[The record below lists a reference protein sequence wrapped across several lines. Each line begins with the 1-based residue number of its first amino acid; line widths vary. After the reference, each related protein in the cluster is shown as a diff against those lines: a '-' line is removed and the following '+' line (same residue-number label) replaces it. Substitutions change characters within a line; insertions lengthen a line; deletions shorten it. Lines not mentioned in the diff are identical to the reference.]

1 MPNSYKEDLKLML
14 GKLTN
19 MIGSNDS
26 TNESILSNIYNDFDS
41 LNPVDQFV
49 VREYV
54 SDCINEIVEA
64 KKINTDSDTKAVEAT
79 TTILSANC
87 RIVPGTDGK
96 FYVYDED
103 KIVGSYDNEADARSF
118 VNAQQKNTLVSA
130 DEEFMDENVTETV
143 EEEPTLPDEL
153 TEEDAP
159 VDEEVVE
166 EDEETPEMDELR
178 QILEDAD
185 NILSIIDSNIKMTT
199 DLDTVA
205 KMIVQEDAI
214 TTKKENLEE
223 SDPADPKIKDMIN
236 QFRDFLD
243 QVELESID
251 LINKNAPGADIESE
265 DVAEEEDKKI
275 EDIEDK
281 IEEEMEKEED
291 EDEVNEEE
299 KTSIKEDTSFEDET
313 KAITD
318 EKELLSKDIEEDIEE
333 DVEVE
338 TLEKDPSIDA
348 PDAEDINEV
357 LGDFE
362 DEEFEFIDEDEEVL
376 DETTESPVETIEEI
390 DNLIDKLMDLI
401 TDEVENEEVA
411 EEAEEIKK
419 EIQENLD
426 KVEASVEELP
436 VEDEEFE
443 DIVFDEEEAPVED
456 IEELPVEEELEEE
469 LEDEELED
477 EEEKAVE
484 EAKILN
490 EISEEDLHKVDF
502 PGGTGAD
509 EGAIYAGK
517 VKKVDYVKKLESDIE
532 KYKKKILKGKLTENL
547 GSKELNELKEKYDTK
562 LIDDL
567 DHADKMKMNKLID
580 SFADWAS
587 NLDISDFKKT
597 K

>member
-26 TNESILSNIYNDFDS
+26 TNESILSSIYNDFDS

-54 SDCINEIVEA
+54 SDCINEILEA

-130 DEEFMDENVTETV
+130 DEEVMDENVTETV

-153 TEEDAP
+153 TEEDTP

-166 EDEETPEMDELR
+166 EDEEAPEMDELR

-223 SDPADPKIKDMIN
+223 ADPSDPKIKDMIN

-265 DVAEEEDKKI
+265 DVAEEENEKI

-281 IEEEMEKEED
+281 IEEEMKKEE
-291 EDEVNEEE
+291 ETEVNEEE
-299 KTSIKEDTSFEDET
+299 KTSIKEDTSFEDEA

-333 DVEVE
+333 DIEVE
-338 TLEKDPSIDA
+338 TLEKEPSIDA

-362 DEEFEFIDEDEEVL
+362 EEEFEFIDEDEEVL

-390 DNLIDKLMDLI
+390 DSLIDKLMDLI
-401 TDEVENEEVA
+401 TDEEVT
-411 EEAEEIKK
+411 EEAEEIKE

-469 LEDEELED
+469 LTEEEELED

-509 EGAIYAGK
+509 DGAIYAGK
-517 VKKVDYVKKLESDIE
+517 VKKNKNDKKEE
-532 KYKKKILKGKLTENL
+532 KKEQPKK
-547 GSKELNELKEKYDTK
+547 
-562 LIDDL
+562 
-567 DHADKMKMNKLID
+567 NKK
-580 SFADWAS
+580 
-587 NLDISDFKKT
+587 NK
-597 K
+597 

>member
-26 TNESILSNIYNDFDS
+26 TNESIISNIYNDFDD

-130 DEEFMDENVTETV
+130 DEEVMDENVTETV

-153 TEEDAP
+153 TEEDTP

-166 EDEETPEMDELR
+166 EDEEAPEMDELR

-251 LINKNAPGADIESE
+251 LINKNAPGADLESE
-265 DVAEEEDKKI
+265 NVAEEEDEKI

-281 IEEEMEKEED
+281 IEEEMKK
-291 EDEVNEEE
+291 EEE
-299 KTSIKEDTSFEDET
+299 KTSIKEDTSFEDEA

-318 EKELLSKDIEEDIEE
+318 EKELLSKDIEE

-390 DNLIDKLMDLI
+390 DNLVDKLMDLI

-411 EEAEEIKK
+411 EEAKEIKE

-443 DIVFDEEEAPVED
+443 DIVFDEEEA
-456 IEELPVEEELEEE
+456 
-469 LEDEELED
+469 
-477 EEEKAVE
+477 VE

-509 EGAIYAGK
+509 EGAVYAGK
-517 VKKVDYVKKLESDIE
+517 VKKNNKDKKEE
-532 KYKKKILKGKLTENL
+532 KKEQPKK
-547 GSKELNELKEKYDTK
+547 
-562 LIDDL
+562 
-567 DHADKMKMNKLID
+567 NKK
-580 SFADWAS
+580 
-587 NLDISDFKKT
+587 NK
-597 K
+597 

>member
-130 DEEFMDENVTETV
+130 DEEVMDENVTETV

-153 TEEDAP
+153 TEEDTP
-159 VDEEVVE
+159 VDEEVGE
-166 EDEETPEMDELR
+166 EDEEAPEMDELR

-265 DVAEEEDKKI
+265 DVAEEEDEKI

-281 IEEEMEKEED
+281 IEEEMEKE

-299 KTSIKEDTSFEDET
+299 KTSIKEDTSFEDEA

-348 PDAEDINEV
+348 PDAEDINEI

-362 DEEFEFIDEDEEVL
+362 DEEFEFIDEDDEVL

-401 TDEVENEEVA
+401 TDEVENEEVT
-411 EEAEEIKK
+411 EEAEEIKE

-469 LEDEELED
+469 LTEEELED

>member
-26 TNESILSNIYNDFDS
+26 TNESILSSIYNDFDS

-54 SDCINEIVEA
+54 SDCINEILEA

-87 RIVPGTDGK
+87 KIVPGTDGK

-130 DEEFMDENVTETV
+130 DEEVMDE
-143 EEEPTLPDEL
+143 PDEL

-166 EDEETPEMDELR
+166 EDEEAPEMDELR

-223 SDPADPKIKDMIN
+223 ADPSDPKIKDMIN

-281 IEEEMEKEED
+281 IEEEMKKEE
-291 EDEVNEEE
+291 EAEVNEEG
-299 KTSIKEDTSFEDET
+299 KTSIKEDTSFEDEA

-318 EKELLSKDIEEDIEE
+318 EKELLSKDIEEEDTEEDIE
-333 DVEVE
+333 VK

-401 TDEVENEEVA
+401 TDEVENEEVT

-469 LEDEELED
+469 LTEEELED

-509 EGAIYAGK
+509 DGAIYAGK
-517 VKKVDYVKKLESDIE
+517 VKKNKNDKKEE
-532 KYKKKILKGKLTENL
+532 KKEQPKK
-547 GSKELNELKEKYDTK
+547 
-562 LIDDL
+562 
-567 DHADKMKMNKLID
+567 NKK
-580 SFADWAS
+580 
-587 NLDISDFKKT
+587 NK
-597 K
+597 

>member
-130 DEEFMDENVTETV
+130 DEEVMDENVTETV

-166 EDEETPEMDELR
+166 EDEEAPEMDELR

-265 DVAEEEDKKI
+265 DVAEEEDEKI
-275 EDIEDK
+275 EDIENK
-281 IEEEMEKEED
+281 IEEEMKK
-291 EDEVNEEE
+291 EEE
-299 KTSIKEDTSFEDET
+299 KTSIKEDTSFEDEA

-318 EKELLSKDIEEDIEE
+318 EKELLSKDIEE

-390 DNLIDKLMDLI
+390 DNLVDKLMDLI

-411 EEAEEIKK
+411 EEAKEIKE

-443 DIVFDEEEAPVED
+443 DIVFDEEEA
-456 IEELPVEEELEEE
+456 
-469 LEDEELED
+469 
-477 EEEKAVE
+477 VE

-509 EGAIYAGK
+509 EGAVYAGK
-517 VKKVDYVKKLESDIE
+517 VKKNNKDKKEE
-532 KYKKKILKGKLTENL
+532 KKEQPKK
-547 GSKELNELKEKYDTK
+547 
-562 LIDDL
+562 
-567 DHADKMKMNKLID
+567 NKK
-580 SFADWAS
+580 
-587 NLDISDFKKT
+587 NK
-597 K
+597 

>member
-26 TNESILSNIYNDFDS
+26 TNESILSSIYNDFDS

-54 SDCINEIVEA
+54 SDCINEILEA

-130 DEEFMDENVTETV
+130 DEEVV

-153 TEEDAP
+153 TEEDTP

-166 EDEETPEMDELR
+166 EDEEAPEMDELR

-199 DLDTVA
+199 DLDTVV

-223 SDPADPKIKDMIN
+223 ADPSDPKIKDMIN

-265 DVAEEEDKKI
+265 DVAEEENEKI

-281 IEEEMEKEED
+281 IEEEMKKEE
-291 EDEVNEEE
+291 ETEVNEEE
-299 KTSIKEDTSFEDET
+299 KTSIKEDTSFEDEA

-318 EKELLSKDIEEDIEE
+318 EKELLSKDIEEEDTEEDIE
-333 DVEVE
+333 VK

-362 DEEFEFIDEDEEVL
+362 DEEFEFIDEDDEIL

-411 EEAEEIKK
+411 EEAEEIKE

-443 DIVFDEEEAPVED
+443 DIVFDEEEAPAED

-469 LEDEELED
+469 LTEEELED

-509 EGAIYAGK
+509 DGAIYAGK
-517 VKKVDYVKKLESDIE
+517 VKKNKNDKKEE
-532 KYKKKILKGKLTENL
+532 KKEQSKK
-547 GSKELNELKEKYDTK
+547 
-562 LIDDL
+562 
-567 DHADKMKMNKLID
+567 NKK
-580 SFADWAS
+580 
-587 NLDISDFKKT
+587 NK
-597 K
+597 

>member
-26 TNESILSNIYNDFDS
+26 TNESILSSIYNDFDS
-41 LNPVDQFV
+41 LNPIDQFV

-54 SDCINEIVEA
+54 SDCINEILEA

-87 RIVPGTDGK
+87 KIVPGTDGK

-130 DEEFMDENVTETV
+130 DEEVVDENVTETV

-166 EDEETPEMDELR
+166 EDEEAPEMDELR

-223 SDPADPKIKDMIN
+223 ADPSDPKIKDMIN

-265 DVAEEEDKKI
+265 DVAEEENEKI

-281 IEEEMEKEED
+281 IEEEMKKEE
-291 EDEVNEEE
+291 EAEVNEEG
-299 KTSIKEDTSFEDET
+299 KTSIKEDTSFEDEA

-318 EKELLSKDIEEDIEE
+318 EKELLSKDIEEEDTEEDIE
-333 DVEVE
+333 VK

-390 DNLIDKLMDLI
+390 DSLIDKLMDLI
-401 TDEVENEEVA
+401 TDELENEEVA

-456 IEELPVEEELEEE
+456 IEELPVEEELEDEELTEEE
-469 LEDEELED
+469 LEDEELTEEELED

-509 EGAIYAGK
+509 DGAIYAGK
-517 VKKVDYVKKLESDIE
+517 VKKNKNDKKEE
-532 KYKKKILKGKLTENL
+532 KKEQPKK
-547 GSKELNELKEKYDTK
+547 
-562 LIDDL
+562 
-567 DHADKMKMNKLID
+567 NKK
-580 SFADWAS
+580 
-587 NLDISDFKKT
+587 NK
-597 K
+597 

>member
-130 DEEFMDENVTETV
+130 DEEVMDENVTETV

-166 EDEETPEMDELR
+166 EDEEAPEMDELR

-265 DVAEEEDKKI
+265 DVAEEEDEKI

-281 IEEEMEKEED
+281 IEEEMKK
-291 EDEVNEEE
+291 EEE
-299 KTSIKEDTSFEDET
+299 KTSIKEDTSFEDEA

-318 EKELLSKDIEEDIEE
+318 EKELLSKDIEE

-411 EEAEEIKK
+411 EEAKEIKK

-443 DIVFDEEEAPVED
+443 DIVFDEEE
-456 IEELPVEEELEEE
+456 
-469 LEDEELED
+469 
-477 EEEKAVE
+477 AVE

-517 VKKVDYVKKLESDIE
+517 VKKNKNDKKEE
-532 KYKKKILKGKLTENL
+532 KKEQPKK
-547 GSKELNELKEKYDTK
+547 
-562 LIDDL
+562 
-567 DHADKMKMNKLID
+567 NKK
-580 SFADWAS
+580 
-587 NLDISDFKKT
+587 NK
-597 K
+597 

>member
-26 TNESILSNIYNDFDS
+26 TNESILSSIYNDFDS

-54 SDCINEIVEA
+54 SDCINEILEA

-130 DEEFMDENVTETV
+130 DEEVMDENVTETV

-153 TEEDAP
+153 TEEDTP

-166 EDEETPEMDELR
+166 EDEEAPEMDELR

-205 KMIVQEDAI
+205 KMVVQEDAI

-223 SDPADPKIKDMIN
+223 ADPSDPKIKDMIN

-265 DVAEEEDKKI
+265 DVAEEENEKI

-281 IEEEMEKEED
+281 IEEEMKKEE
-291 EDEVNEEE
+291 ETEVNEEE
-299 KTSIKEDTSFEDET
+299 KTSIKEDTSFEDEA

-333 DVEVE
+333 DIEVE
-338 TLEKDPSIDA
+338 TLEKEPSIDA

-362 DEEFEFIDEDEEVL
+362 DEEFEFIDEDDEVL

-401 TDEVENEEVA
+401 TDEVENEEVT

-469 LEDEELED
+469 LTEEELED

-509 EGAIYAGK
+509 DGAIYAGK
-517 VKKVDYVKKLESDIE
+517 VKKNKNDKKEE
-532 KYKKKILKGKLTENL
+532 KKEQPKK
-547 GSKELNELKEKYDTK
+547 
-562 LIDDL
+562 
-567 DHADKMKMNKLID
+567 NKK
-580 SFADWAS
+580 
-587 NLDISDFKKT
+587 NK
-597 K
+597 

>member
-26 TNESILSNIYNDFDS
+26 TNESILSSIYNDFDS

-87 RIVPGTDGK
+87 KIVPGTDGK

-130 DEEFMDENVTETV
+130 DEEVMDE
-143 EEEPTLPDEL
+143 PDEL
-153 TEEDAP
+153 TEEDAS

-166 EDEETPEMDELR
+166 EDEEAPEMDELR

-223 SDPADPKIKDMIN
+223 ADPSDPKIKDMIN

-281 IEEEMEKEED
+281 IEEEMKKEE
-291 EDEVNEEE
+291 EAEVNEEG
-299 KTSIKEDTSFEDET
+299 KTSIKEDTSFEDEA

-318 EKELLSKDIEEDIEE
+318 EKELLSKDIEEEDTEEDIE
-333 DVEVE
+333 VK

-469 LEDEELED
+469 LTEEELEDEELED

-509 EGAIYAGK
+509 DGAIYAGK
-517 VKKVDYVKKLESDIE
+517 VKKNKNDKKEE
-532 KYKKKILKGKLTENL
+532 KKEQPKK
-547 GSKELNELKEKYDTK
+547 
-562 LIDDL
+562 
-567 DHADKMKMNKLID
+567 NKK
-580 SFADWAS
+580 
-587 NLDISDFKKT
+587 NK
-597 K
+597 

>member
-26 TNESILSNIYNDFDS
+26 TNESILSSIYNDFDS

-54 SDCINEIVEA
+54 SDCINEILEA

-130 DEEFMDENVTETV
+130 DEEVVDENVTETV

-153 TEEDAP
+153 TEEDTS

-166 EDEETPEMDELR
+166 EDEEAPEMDELR

-223 SDPADPKIKDMIN
+223 ADPSDPKIKDMIN

-265 DVAEEEDKKI
+265 DVAEEENEKI

-291 EDEVNEEE
+291 EVNEKE
-299 KTSIKEDTSFEDET
+299 KTSIKEDTSFEDEA

-333 DVEVE
+333 DIEVE
-338 TLEKDPSIDA
+338 TLEKEPSIDA

-390 DNLIDKLMDLI
+390 DSLIDKLMDLI

-411 EEAEEIKK
+411 EEAEEIKE

-469 LEDEELED
+469 LTEEEELED

-509 EGAIYAGK
+509 DGAIYAGK
-517 VKKVDYVKKLESDIE
+517 VKKNKNDKKEE
-532 KYKKKILKGKLTENL
+532 KKEQPKK
-547 GSKELNELKEKYDTK
+547 
-562 LIDDL
+562 
-567 DHADKMKMNKLID
+567 NKK
-580 SFADWAS
+580 
-587 NLDISDFKKT
+587 NK
-597 K
+597 

>member
-299 KTSIKEDTSFEDET
+299 KTSIKEDTSFEDEA

-362 DEEFEFIDEDEEVL
+362 DEEFEFIDEDDEVL

-390 DNLIDKLMDLI
+390 DSLIDKLMDLI
-401 TDEVENEEVA
+401 TDEEVT
-411 EEAEEIKK
+411 EEAEEIKE

-469 LEDEELED
+469 LTEEELED

-484 EAKILN
+484 EAKVLN

>member
-26 TNESILSNIYNDFDS
+26 TNESILSSIYNDFDS
-41 LNPVDQFV
+41 LNPIDQFV

-54 SDCINEIVEA
+54 SDCINEILEA

-130 DEEFMDENVTETV
+130 DEEVMDE
-143 EEEPTLPDEL
+143 PDEL
-153 TEEDAP
+153 TEEDAS

-166 EDEETPEMDELR
+166 EDEEAPEMDELR

-199 DLDTVA
+199 DLDTVV

-223 SDPADPKIKDMIN
+223 ADPSDPKIKDMIN

-281 IEEEMEKEED
+281 IEEEMKKEE
-291 EDEVNEEE
+291 ETEVNEEE
-299 KTSIKEDTSFEDET
+299 KTSIKEDTSFEDEA

-318 EKELLSKDIEEDIEE
+318 EKELLSKDIEEEDTEEDIE
-333 DVEVE
+333 VK

-390 DNLIDKLMDLI
+390 DSLIDKLMDLI
-401 TDEVENEEVA
+401 TDEEVT

-469 LEDEELED
+469 LTEEELED

-517 VKKVDYVKKLESDIE
+517 VKKNKNDKKEE
-532 KYKKKILKGKLTENL
+532 KKEQPKK
-547 GSKELNELKEKYDTK
+547 
-562 LIDDL
+562 
-567 DHADKMKMNKLID
+567 NKK
-580 SFADWAS
+580 
-587 NLDISDFKKT
+587 NK
-597 K
+597 

>member
-64 KKINTDSDTKAVEAT
+64 KKINTDNDTKAVEAT

-130 DEEFMDENVTETV
+130 DEEVMDENVTETV

-159 VDEEVVE
+159 VDEEVIE
-166 EDEETPEMDELR
+166 EDEEAPEMDELR

-265 DVAEEEDKKI
+265 DVAEEEDEKI

-281 IEEEMEKEED
+281 IEEEMKKEE
-291 EDEVNEEE
+291 ETEVNEEE
-299 KTSIKEDTSFEDET
+299 KTSIKEDTSFEDEA

-318 EKELLSKDIEEDIEE
+318 EKELLSKDIEE

-390 DNLIDKLMDLI
+390 DNLVDKLMDLI

-411 EEAEEIKK
+411 EEAKEIKK

-436 VEDEEFE
+436 VEEKEFE
-443 DIVFDEEEAPVED
+443 DIVFDEEE
-456 IEELPVEEELEEE
+456 
-469 LEDEELED
+469 
-477 EEEKAVE
+477 AVE

-517 VKKVDYVKKLESDIE
+517 VKKNKNDKKEE
-532 KYKKKILKGKLTENL
+532 KKVQPKK
-547 GSKELNELKEKYDTK
+547 
-562 LIDDL
+562 
-567 DHADKMKMNKLID
+567 NKK
-580 SFADWAS
+580 
-587 NLDISDFKKT
+587 NK
-597 K
+597 

>member
-130 DEEFMDENVTETV
+130 DEEVMDENVTETV

-166 EDEETPEMDELR
+166 EDEEAPEMDELR

-265 DVAEEEDKKI
+265 DVAEEEDEKI
-275 EDIEDK
+275 EDIENK
-281 IEEEMEKEED
+281 IEEEMKK
-291 EDEVNEEE
+291 EEE
-299 KTSIKEDTSFEDET
+299 KTSIKEDTSFEDEA

-318 EKELLSKDIEEDIEE
+318 EKELLSKDIEE

-411 EEAEEIKK
+411 EEAKEIKE

-443 DIVFDEEEAPVED
+443 DIVFDEEE
-456 IEELPVEEELEEE
+456 
-469 LEDEELED
+469 
-477 EEEKAVE
+477 AVE

-517 VKKVDYVKKLESDIE
+517 VKKNNKDKKEE
-532 KYKKKILKGKLTENL
+532 KKEQPKK
-547 GSKELNELKEKYDTK
+547 
-562 LIDDL
+562 
-567 DHADKMKMNKLID
+567 NKK
-580 SFADWAS
+580 
-587 NLDISDFKKT
+587 NK
-597 K
+597 

>member
-26 TNESILSNIYNDFDS
+26 TNESILSSIYNDFDS
-41 LNPVDQFV
+41 LNPIDQFV

-54 SDCINEIVEA
+54 SDCINEILEA

-130 DEEFMDENVTETV
+130 DEEVMDENVTETV

-153 TEEDAP
+153 TEEDAS

-166 EDEETPEMDELR
+166 EDEEAPEMDELR

-223 SDPADPKIKDMIN
+223 ADPSDPKIKDMIN

-281 IEEEMEKEED
+281 IEEEMKEE
-291 EDEVNEEE
+291 EAEVNEEG
-299 KTSIKEDTSFEDET
+299 KTSIKEDTSFEDEA

-318 EKELLSKDIEEDIEE
+318 EKELLSKDIEEEDTEEDIE
-333 DVEVE
+333 VK

-390 DNLIDKLMDLI
+390 DSLIDKLMDLI
-401 TDEVENEEVA
+401 TDEVENEEVT

-456 IEELPVEEELEEE
+456 IEELPVEEELEDEELTEVE

-509 EGAIYAGK
+509 DGAIYAGK
-517 VKKVDYVKKLESDIE
+517 VKKNKNDKKEE
-532 KYKKKILKGKLTENL
+532 KKEQPKK
-547 GSKELNELKEKYDTK
+547 
-562 LIDDL
+562 
-567 DHADKMKMNKLID
+567 NKK
-580 SFADWAS
+580 
-587 NLDISDFKKT
+587 NK
-597 K
+597 

>member
-130 DEEFMDENVTETV
+130 DEEVVDENITENV

-166 EDEETPEMDELR
+166 EDEEAPEMDELR

-265 DVAEEEDKKI
+265 DVAEEEDEKI
-275 EDIEDK
+275 EDIENK
-281 IEEEMEKEED
+281 IEEEMKK
-291 EDEVNEEE
+291 EEE
-299 KTSIKEDTSFEDET
+299 KTSIKEDTSFEDEA

-318 EKELLSKDIEEDIEE
+318 EKELLSKDIEE

-362 DEEFEFIDEDEEVL
+362 DEEFEFIDEDDEVL

-411 EEAEEIKK
+411 EEAKEIKE

-436 VEDEEFE
+436 VEDE
-443 DIVFDEEEAPVED
+443 
-456 IEELPVEEELEEE
+456 LEEE
-469 LEDEELED
+469 LTEEELED

-484 EAKILN
+484 EAEVLN

-509 EGAIYAGK
+509 EGAIYASK
-517 VKKVDYVKKLESDIE
+517 VKKNNKDKKEE
-532 KYKKKILKGKLTENL
+532 KKEQPKK
-547 GSKELNELKEKYDTK
+547 
-562 LIDDL
+562 
-567 DHADKMKMNKLID
+567 NKK
-580 SFADWAS
+580 
-587 NLDISDFKKT
+587 NK
-597 K
+597 

>member
-26 TNESILSNIYNDFDS
+26 TNESILSSIYNDFDS

-130 DEEFMDENVTETV
+130 DEEVV

-166 EDEETPEMDELR
+166 EDEEAPEMDELR

-223 SDPADPKIKDMIN
+223 ADPSDPKIKDMIN

-265 DVAEEEDKKI
+265 DVAEEENEKI

-281 IEEEMEKEED
+281 IEEEMKKEE
-291 EDEVNEEE
+291 EAEVNEEE
-299 KTSIKEDTSFEDET
+299 KNSIKEDTSFEDEA

-333 DVEVE
+333 DIEVE
-338 TLEKDPSIDA
+338 TLEKEPSIDA

-362 DEEFEFIDEDEEVL
+362 EEEFEFIDEDEEVL
-376 DETTESPVETIEEI
+376 DETMESPVETIEEI
-390 DNLIDKLMDLI
+390 DSLIDKLMDLI
-401 TDEVENEEVA
+401 TDEVENEEVT
-411 EEAEEIKK
+411 EEAEEIKE

-456 IEELPVEEELEEE
+456 IEELPVEEELE
-469 LEDEELED
+469 D
-477 EEEKAVE
+477 EEEKVVE
-484 EAKILN
+484 EAKVLN

-509 EGAIYAGK
+509 DGAIYAGK
-517 VKKVDYVKKLESDIE
+517 VKKNKNDKKEE
-532 KYKKKILKGKLTENL
+532 KKEQPKK
-547 GSKELNELKEKYDTK
+547 
-562 LIDDL
+562 
-567 DHADKMKMNKLID
+567 NKK
-580 SFADWAS
+580 
-587 NLDISDFKKT
+587 NK
-597 K
+597 

>member
-26 TNESILSNIYNDFDS
+26 TNESILSSIYNDFDS

-54 SDCINEIVEA
+54 SDCINEILEA

-87 RIVPGTDGK
+87 KIVPGTDGK

-130 DEEFMDENVTETV
+130 DEEVMDE
-143 EEEPTLPDEL
+143 PDEL
-153 TEEDAP
+153 TEEDAS

-166 EDEETPEMDELR
+166 EDEEAPEMDELR

-223 SDPADPKIKDMIN
+223 ADPSDPKIKDMIN

-281 IEEEMEKEED
+281 IEEEMKKEE
-291 EDEVNEEE
+291 ETEVNEEE
-299 KTSIKEDTSFEDET
+299 KTSIKEDTSFEDEA

-333 DVEVE
+333 DIEVE
-338 TLEKDPSIDA
+338 TLEKEPSIDA

-362 DEEFEFIDEDEEVL
+362 EEEFEFIDEDEEVL

-401 TDEVENEEVA
+401 TDELENEEVA
-411 EEAEEIKK
+411 EEAEEIKE

-469 LEDEELED
+469 LTEEELEDEELED

-484 EAKILN
+484 EAKVLN

-509 EGAIYAGK
+509 EGAIYASK
-517 VKKVDYVKKLESDIE
+517 VKKVDLIQNLESDIE
-532 KYKKKILKGKLTENL
+532 KYKKKILKGKLVENL
-547 GSKELNELKEKYDTK
+547 GSKELHKLRDKYNIEA
-562 LIDDL
+562 LYDL
-567 DHADKMKMNKLID
+567 DHADKMKMNKLIGD
-580 SFADWAS
+580 FEDWAS

>member
-26 TNESILSNIYNDFDS
+26 TNESILSSIYNDFDD

-130 DEEFMDENVTETV
+130 DEEVMDENVTETV

-166 EDEETPEMDELR
+166 EDEEAPEMDELR

-265 DVAEEEDKKI
+265 DVAEEEDEKI
-275 EDIEDK
+275 EDIENK
-281 IEEEMEKEED
+281 IEEEMKK
-291 EDEVNEEE
+291 EEE
-299 KTSIKEDTSFEDET
+299 KTSIKEDTSFEDEA

-318 EKELLSKDIEEDIEE
+318 EKELLSKDIEE

-390 DNLIDKLMDLI
+390 DNLVDKLMDLI

-411 EEAEEIKK
+411 EEAKEIKE

-443 DIVFDEEEAPVED
+443 DIVFDEEEA
-456 IEELPVEEELEEE
+456 
-469 LEDEELED
+469 
-477 EEEKAVE
+477 VE

-509 EGAIYAGK
+509 EGAVYAGK
-517 VKKVDYVKKLESDIE
+517 VKKNNKDKKEE
-532 KYKKKILKGKLTENL
+532 KKEQPKK
-547 GSKELNELKEKYDTK
+547 
-562 LIDDL
+562 
-567 DHADKMKMNKLID
+567 NKK
-580 SFADWAS
+580 
-587 NLDISDFKKT
+587 NK
-597 K
+597 

>member
-26 TNESILSNIYNDFDS
+26 TNESILSSIYNDFDS

-54 SDCINEIVEA
+54 SDCINEILEA

-87 RIVPGTDGK
+87 KIVPGTDGK

-130 DEEFMDENVTETV
+130 DEEVMDE
-143 EEEPTLPDEL
+143 PDEL
-153 TEEDAP
+153 TEEDAS

-166 EDEETPEMDELR
+166 EDEEAPEMDELR

-223 SDPADPKIKDMIN
+223 ADPSDPKIKDMIN

-281 IEEEMEKEED
+281 IEEEMKKEE
-291 EDEVNEEE
+291 EAEVNEEG
-299 KTSIKEDTSFEDET
+299 KTSIKEDTSFEDEA

-318 EKELLSKDIEEDIEE
+318 EKELLSKDIEEEDTEEDIE
-333 DVEVE
+333 VK

-362 DEEFEFIDEDEEVL
+362 EEEFEFIDEDEEVL

-390 DNLIDKLMDLI
+390 DSLIDKLMDLI
-401 TDEVENEEVA
+401 TDEVENEEVT
-411 EEAEEIKK
+411 EEAEEIKE

-469 LEDEELED
+469 LTEEELED

-484 EAKILN
+484 EAKVLN

-509 EGAIYAGK
+509 EGAIYASK
-517 VKKVDYVKKLESDIE
+517 VKKVDLIQNLESDIE
-532 KYKKKILKGKLTENL
+532 KYKKKILKGKLVENL
-547 GSKELNELKEKYDTK
+547 GSKELHKLRDKYNIEA
-562 LIDDL
+562 LYDL
-567 DHADKMKMNKLID
+567 DHADKMKMNKLIGD
-580 SFADWAS
+580 FEDWAS

>member
-41 LNPVDQFV
+41 LNPIDQFV

-54 SDCINEIVEA
+54 SDCINEILEA

-130 DEEFMDENVTETV
+130 DEEVMDE
-143 EEEPTLPDEL
+143 PDEL
-153 TEEDAP
+153 TEEDAS

-166 EDEETPEMDELR
+166 EDEEAPEMDELR

-199 DLDTVA
+199 DLDTVV

-223 SDPADPKIKDMIN
+223 ADPSDPKIKDMIN

-265 DVAEEEDKKI
+265 DVAEEENEKI

-281 IEEEMEKEED
+281 IEEEMKKEE
-291 EDEVNEEE
+291 ETEVNEEE
-299 KTSIKEDTSFEDET
+299 KTSIKEDTSFEDEA

-318 EKELLSKDIEEDIEE
+318 EKELLSKDIEEEDTEEDIE
-333 DVEVE
+333 VK

-362 DEEFEFIDEDEEVL
+362 EEEFEFIDE
-376 DETTESPVETIEEI
+376 
-390 DNLIDKLMDLI
+390 M
-401 TDEVENEEVA
+401 
-411 EEAEEIKK
+411 KK
-419 EIQENLD
+419 
-426 KVEASVEELP
+426 
-436 VEDEEFE
+436 
-443 DIVFDEEEAPVED
+443 
-456 IEELPVEEELEEE
+456 
-469 LEDEELED
+469 
-477 EEEKAVE
+477 
-484 EAKILN
+484 
-490 EISEEDLHKVDF
+490 
-502 PGGTGAD
+502 
-509 EGAIYAGK
+509 Y
-517 VKKVDYVKKLESDIE
+517 
-532 KYKKKILKGKLTENL
+532 
-547 GSKELNELKEKYDTK
+547 
-562 LIDDL
+562 
-567 DHADKMKMNKLID
+567 
-580 SFADWAS
+580 
-587 NLDISDFKKT
+587 
-597 K
+597 

>member
-299 KTSIKEDTSFEDET
+299 KTSIKEDTSFEDES

-401 TDEVENEEVA
+401 TDEEVT
-411 EEAEEIKK
+411 EEAEEIKE

-469 LEDEELED
+469 LTEEELED

>member
-26 TNESILSNIYNDFDS
+26 TNESILSSIYNDFDS

-54 SDCINEIVEA
+54 SDCINEILEA

-87 RIVPGTDGK
+87 KIVPGTDGK

-130 DEEFMDENVTETV
+130 DEEVMDE
-143 EEEPTLPDEL
+143 PDEL
-153 TEEDAP
+153 TEEDAS

-166 EDEETPEMDELR
+166 EDEEAPEMDELR

-223 SDPADPKIKDMIN
+223 ADPSDPKIKDMIN

-281 IEEEMEKEED
+281 IEEEMKKEE
-291 EDEVNEEE
+291 EAEVNEEG
-299 KTSIKEDTSFEDET
+299 KTSIKEDTSFEDEA

-318 EKELLSKDIEEDIEE
+318 EKELLSKDIEEEDTEEDIE
-333 DVEVE
+333 VK

-362 DEEFEFIDEDEEVL
+362 EEEFEFIDEDEEVL

-390 DNLIDKLMDLI
+390 DSLIDKLMDLI
-401 TDEVENEEVA
+401 TDELENEEVA
-411 EEAEEIKK
+411 EEAEEIKE

-469 LEDEELED
+469 LTEEELED

-509 EGAIYAGK
+509 DGAIYAGK
-517 VKKVDYVKKLESDIE
+517 VKKNKNDKKEE
-532 KYKKKILKGKLTENL
+532 KKEQPKK
-547 GSKELNELKEKYDTK
+547 
-562 LIDDL
+562 
-567 DHADKMKMNKLID
+567 NKK
-580 SFADWAS
+580 
-587 NLDISDFKKT
+587 NK
-597 K
+597 

>member
-130 DEEFMDENVTETV
+130 DEEVVDENVTENV

-159 VDEEVVE
+159 VDEEA
-166 EDEETPEMDELR
+166 PEMDKLR

-251 LINKNAPGADIESE
+251 LINKNAPGADLESE
-265 DVAEEEDKKI
+265 NVAEEEDEKI

-281 IEEEMEKEED
+281 IEEEMKK
-291 EDEVNEEE
+291 EEE
-299 KTSIKEDTSFEDET
+299 KTSIKEDTSFEDEA

-318 EKELLSKDIEEDIEE
+318 EKELLSKDIEE

-390 DNLIDKLMDLI
+390 DNLIDKLIDLI

-411 EEAEEIKK
+411 EEAKEIKG

-436 VEDEEFE
+436 VEDE
-443 DIVFDEEEAPVED
+443 
-456 IEELPVEEELEEE
+456 LEEE
-469 LEDEELED
+469 LT
-477 EEEKAVE
+477 EEEKAVA
-484 EAKILN
+484 EAKVLN

-509 EGAIYAGK
+509 EGAIYASK
-517 VKKVDYVKKLESDIE
+517 VKKNNKDKKEE
-532 KYKKKILKGKLTENL
+532 KKEQPKK
-547 GSKELNELKEKYDTK
+547 
-562 LIDDL
+562 
-567 DHADKMKMNKLID
+567 NKK
-580 SFADWAS
+580 
-587 NLDISDFKKT
+587 NK
-597 K
+597 

>member
-26 TNESILSNIYNDFDS
+26 TNESILSSIYNDFDS
-41 LNPVDQFV
+41 LNPIDQFV

-54 SDCINEIVEA
+54 SDCINEILEA

-130 DEEFMDENVTETV
+130 DEEVMDENVTETV

-166 EDEETPEMDELR
+166 EDEEAPEMDELR

-223 SDPADPKIKDMIN
+223 ADPSDPKIKDMIN

-281 IEEEMEKEED
+281 IEEEMKEE
-291 EDEVNEEE
+291 EAEVNEEG
-299 KTSIKEDTSFEDET
+299 KTSIKEDTSFEDEA

-318 EKELLSKDIEEDIEE
+318 EKELLSKDIEEEDTEEDIE
-333 DVEVE
+333 VK

-456 IEELPVEEELEEE
+456 IEELPVEEELEDEELTEEE
-469 LEDEELED
+469 LEDEELTEEELED

-509 EGAIYAGK
+509 DGAIYAGK
-517 VKKVDYVKKLESDIE
+517 VKKNKNDKKEE
-532 KYKKKILKGKLTENL
+532 KKEQPKK
-547 GSKELNELKEKYDTK
+547 
-562 LIDDL
+562 
-567 DHADKMKMNKLID
+567 NKK
-580 SFADWAS
+580 
-587 NLDISDFKKT
+587 NK
-597 K
+597 

>member
-26 TNESILSNIYNDFDS
+26 TNESILSSIYNDFDS

-54 SDCINEIVEA
+54 SDCINEILEA

-87 RIVPGTDGK
+87 KIVPGTDGK

-153 TEEDAP
+153 TEEDTP

-166 EDEETPEMDELR
+166 EDEEAPEMDELR

-223 SDPADPKIKDMIN
+223 ADPSDPKIKDMIN

-265 DVAEEEDKKI
+265 DVAEEENEKI

-281 IEEEMEKEED
+281 IEEEMKKEE
-291 EDEVNEEE
+291 ETEVNEEE
-299 KTSIKEDTSFEDET
+299 KTSIKEDTSFEDEA

-333 DVEVE
+333 DIEVE
-338 TLEKDPSIDA
+338 TLEKEPSIDA

-390 DNLIDKLMDLI
+390 DSLIDKLMDLI
-401 TDEVENEEVA
+401 TDELENEEVA
-411 EEAEEIKK
+411 EEAEEIKE

-469 LEDEELED
+469 LTEEEELED

-509 EGAIYAGK
+509 DGAIYAGK
-517 VKKVDYVKKLESDIE
+517 VKKNKNDKKEE
-532 KYKKKILKGKLTENL
+532 KKEQPKK
-547 GSKELNELKEKYDTK
+547 
-562 LIDDL
+562 
-567 DHADKMKMNKLID
+567 NKK
-580 SFADWAS
+580 
-587 NLDISDFKKT
+587 NK
-597 K
+597 

>member
-19 MIGSNDS
+19 MIGTNDS
-26 TNESILSNIYNDFDS
+26 TNESILSSIYNDFDD

-54 SDCINEIVEA
+54 SDCINEIMEA
-64 KKINTDSDTKAVEAT
+64 RKFDTNKNEVKAIEAT
-79 TTILSANC
+79 QTLSANC

-130 DEEFMDENVTETV
+130 DEEVMDENVTETV

-166 EDEETPEMDELR
+166 EDEEAPEMDELR

-223 SDPADPKIKDMIN
+223 ADPSDPKIKDMIN

-265 DVAEEEDKKI
+265 DVAEEENEKI

-281 IEEEMEKEED
+281 IEEEMKK
-291 EDEVNEEE
+291 EE
-299 KTSIKEDTSFEDET
+299 KTSIKEDTSFKDEA

-318 EKELLSKDIEEDIEE
+318 EKELLSKDIEEDI
-333 DVEVE
+333 EVE

-401 TDEVENEEVA
+401 IDEVENEEVA
-411 EEAEEIKK
+411 EEAEEIKE

-469 LEDEELED
+469 LTEEELED

-484 EAKILN
+484 EAKVLN

-509 EGAIYAGK
+509 EGAIYASK
-517 VKKVDYVKKLESDIE
+517 VKKNNKDKKEE
-532 KYKKKILKGKLTENL
+532 KKEQPKK
-547 GSKELNELKEKYDTK
+547 
-562 LIDDL
+562 
-567 DHADKMKMNKLID
+567 NKK
-580 SFADWAS
+580 
-587 NLDISDFKKT
+587 NK
-597 K
+597 

>member
-130 DEEFMDENVTETV
+130 DEEVMDENVTETV

-166 EDEETPEMDELR
+166 EDEEAPEMDELR

-265 DVAEEEDKKI
+265 DVAEEEDEKI
-275 EDIEDK
+275 EDIENK
-281 IEEEMEKEED
+281 IEEEMKK
-291 EDEVNEEE
+291 EEE
-299 KTSIKEDTSFEDET
+299 KTSIKEDTSFEDEA

-318 EKELLSKDIEEDIEE
+318 EKELLSKDIEE

-411 EEAEEIKK
+411 EEAKEIKE

-443 DIVFDEEEAPVED
+443 DIVFDEEEA
-456 IEELPVEEELEEE
+456 
-469 LEDEELED
+469 
-477 EEEKAVE
+477 VE

-509 EGAIYAGK
+509 EGAVYAGK
-517 VKKVDYVKKLESDIE
+517 VKKNNKDKKEE
-532 KYKKKILKGKLTENL
+532 KKEQPKK
-547 GSKELNELKEKYDTK
+547 
-562 LIDDL
+562 
-567 DHADKMKMNKLID
+567 NKK
-580 SFADWAS
+580 
-587 NLDISDFKKT
+587 NK
-597 K
+597 

>member
-26 TNESILSNIYNDFDS
+26 TNESILSSIYNDFDS

-87 RIVPGTDGK
+87 KIVPGTDGK

-130 DEEFMDENVTETV
+130 DEEVVDENVTETV

-166 EDEETPEMDELR
+166 EDEEAPEMDELR

-223 SDPADPKIKDMIN
+223 ADPSDPKIKDMIN

-281 IEEEMEKEED
+281 IEEEMKKEE
-291 EDEVNEEE
+291 EAEVNEEG
-299 KTSIKEDTSFEDET
+299 KTSIKEDTSFEDEA

-318 EKELLSKDIEEDIEE
+318 EKELLSKDIEEEDTEEDIE
-333 DVEVE
+333 VK

-456 IEELPVEEELEEE
+456 IEELPVEEELEDEELTEEE

-509 EGAIYAGK
+509 DGAIYAGK
-517 VKKVDYVKKLESDIE
+517 VKKNKNDKKEE
-532 KYKKKILKGKLTENL
+532 KKEQPKK
-547 GSKELNELKEKYDTK
+547 
-562 LIDDL
+562 
-567 DHADKMKMNKLID
+567 NKK
-580 SFADWAS
+580 
-587 NLDISDFKKT
+587 NK
-597 K
+597 

>member
-130 DEEFMDENVTETV
+130 DEEVMDENVTETV

-166 EDEETPEMDELR
+166 EDEEAPEMDELR

-265 DVAEEEDKKI
+265 DVAEEEDEKI
-275 EDIEDK
+275 EDIENK
-281 IEEEMEKEED
+281 IEEEMKKEE
-291 EDEVNEEE
+291 ETEVNEEE
-299 KTSIKEDTSFEDET
+299 KTSIKEDTSFEDEA

-333 DVEVE
+333 NVEVE

-362 DEEFEFIDEDEEVL
+362 DEEFEFIDEDDEVL

-411 EEAEEIKK
+411 EEAEEIKE

-469 LEDEELED
+469 LTEEELED

-509 EGAIYAGK
+509 EGAVYASK
-517 VKKVDYVKKLESDIE
+517 VKKNNKDKKEE
-532 KYKKKILKGKLTENL
+532 KKEQPKK
-547 GSKELNELKEKYDTK
+547 
-562 LIDDL
+562 
-567 DHADKMKMNKLID
+567 NKK
-580 SFADWAS
+580 
-587 NLDISDFKKT
+587 NK
-597 K
+597 

>member
-130 DEEFMDENVTETV
+130 DEEVMDENVTETV

-166 EDEETPEMDELR
+166 EDEEAPEMDELR

-265 DVAEEEDKKI
+265 DVAEEEDEKI
-275 EDIEDK
+275 EDIENK
-281 IEEEMEKEED
+281 IEEEMKK
-291 EDEVNEEE
+291 EEE
-299 KTSIKEDTSFEDET
+299 KTSIKEDTSFEDEA

-318 EKELLSKDIEEDIEE
+318 EKELLSKDIEE

-362 DEEFEFIDEDEEVL
+362 DEEFEFIDEDDEVL

-411 EEAEEIKK
+411 EEAKEIKE

-443 DIVFDEEEAPVED
+443 DIVFDEEE
-456 IEELPVEEELEEE
+456 
-469 LEDEELED
+469 ELED

-484 EAKILN
+484 EAKVLN

-509 EGAIYAGK
+509 EGAIYASK
-517 VKKVDYVKKLESDIE
+517 VKKNNKDKKEE
-532 KYKKKILKGKLTENL
+532 KKEQPKK
-547 GSKELNELKEKYDTK
+547 
-562 LIDDL
+562 
-567 DHADKMKMNKLID
+567 NKK
-580 SFADWAS
+580 
-587 NLDISDFKKT
+587 NK
-597 K
+597 

>member
-26 TNESILSNIYNDFDS
+26 TNESILSSIYNDFDS

-130 DEEFMDENVTETV
+130 DEEVMDENVTETV

-153 TEEDAP
+153 TEEDTP

-166 EDEETPEMDELR
+166 EDEEAPEMDELR

-265 DVAEEEDKKI
+265 DVAEEEDEKI
-275 EDIEDK
+275 EDIENK
-281 IEEEMEKEED
+281 IEEEMKK
-291 EDEVNEEE
+291 EEE
-299 KTSIKEDTSFEDET
+299 KTSIKEDTSFEDEA

-318 EKELLSKDIEEDIEE
+318 EKELLSKDIEE

-390 DNLIDKLMDLI
+390 DNLVDKLMDLI

-411 EEAEEIKK
+411 EEAKEIKE

-443 DIVFDEEEAPVED
+443 DIVFDEEEA
-456 IEELPVEEELEEE
+456 
-469 LEDEELED
+469 
-477 EEEKAVE
+477 VE

-509 EGAIYAGK
+509 EGAVYAGK
-517 VKKVDYVKKLESDIE
+517 VKKNNKDKKEE
-532 KYKKKILKGKLTENL
+532 KKEQPKK
-547 GSKELNELKEKYDTK
+547 
-562 LIDDL
+562 
-567 DHADKMKMNKLID
+567 NKK
-580 SFADWAS
+580 
-587 NLDISDFKKT
+587 NK
-597 K
+597 

>member
-26 TNESILSNIYNDFDS
+26 INESILSSIYNDFDS

-130 DEEFMDENVTETV
+130 DEEVVDENVTETV

-166 EDEETPEMDELR
+166 EDEEAPEMDELR

-223 SDPADPKIKDMIN
+223 ADPSDPKIKDMIN

-265 DVAEEEDKKI
+265 DVAEEEDEKI
-275 EDIEDK
+275 EDIENK
-281 IEEEMEKEED
+281 IEEEMKKEEEEAD
-291 EDEVNEEE
+291 VNEEE
-299 KTSIKEDTSFEDET
+299 KTSIKEDTSFEDEA

-333 DVEVE
+333 DIEVE

-401 TDEVENEEVA
+401 TDEVENEEVT
-411 EEAEEIKK
+411 EEAEEIKE

-469 LEDEELED
+469 LTEEELED

-509 EGAIYAGK
+509 DGAIYAGK
-517 VKKVDYVKKLESDIE
+517 VKKNKNDKKEE
-532 KYKKKILKGKLTENL
+532 KKEQPKK
-547 GSKELNELKEKYDTK
+547 
-562 LIDDL
+562 
-567 DHADKMKMNKLID
+567 NKK
-580 SFADWAS
+580 
-587 NLDISDFKKT
+587 NK
-597 K
+597 

>member
-103 KIVGSYDNEADARSF
+103 KIVGSYDSEADARSF

-153 TEEDAP
+153 TEEDTP

-166 EDEETPEMDELR
+166 EDEEAPEMDELR

-199 DLDTVA
+199 DLDTVV

-265 DVAEEEDKKI
+265 DVAEEED
-275 EDIEDK
+275 EK
-281 IEEEMEKEED
+281 IEEEMKKEE
-291 EDEVNEEE
+291 EAEVNEEE
-299 KTSIKEDTSFEDET
+299 KTSIKEDTSFEDEA

-318 EKELLSKDIEEDIEE
+318 EKELLSKDIEE

-390 DNLIDKLMDLI
+390 DNLIDKLMNLI

-411 EEAEEIKK
+411 EEAEEIKE

-443 DIVFDEEEAPVED
+443 DIVFDEEEAPIED

-469 LEDEELED
+469 LEDEE
-477 EEEKAVE
+477 EKAVE
-484 EAKILN
+484 EAKVLN

>member
-54 SDCINEIVEA
+54 SDCINEILEA

-130 DEEFMDENVTETV
+130 DEEVMDE
-143 EEEPTLPDEL
+143 PDEL
-153 TEEDAP
+153 TEEDAS

-166 EDEETPEMDELR
+166 EDEEAPEMDELR

-199 DLDTVA
+199 DLDTVV

-223 SDPADPKIKDMIN
+223 ADPSDPKIKDMIN

-265 DVAEEEDKKI
+265 DVAEEENEKI

-281 IEEEMEKEED
+281 IEEEMKKEE
-291 EDEVNEEE
+291 ETEVNEEE
-299 KTSIKEDTSFEDET
+299 KTSIKEDTSFEDEA

-333 DVEVE
+333 DIEVE
-338 TLEKDPSIDA
+338 TLEKEPSIDA

-401 TDEVENEEVA
+401 TDEVENEEVT

-469 LEDEELED
+469 LTEEELED

-509 EGAIYAGK
+509 
-517 VKKVDYVKKLESDIE
+517 
-532 KYKKKILKGKLTENL
+532 
-547 GSKELNELKEKYDTK
+547 
-562 LIDDL
+562 
-567 DHADKMKMNKLID
+567 
-580 SFADWAS
+580 
-587 NLDISDFKKT
+587 
-597 K
+597 

>member
-130 DEEFMDENVTETV
+130 DEEVMDGNVTETV
-143 EEEPTLPDEL
+143 EEEPTLSDEL
-153 TEEDAP
+153 TEEAAP

-166 EDEETPEMDELR
+166 EDEEAPEMDELR

-199 DLDTVA
+199 DLDTVV

-265 DVAEEEDKKI
+265 DVAEEEDEKI
-275 EDIEDK
+275 EDTEDK
-281 IEEEMEKEED
+281 IEEEMKKEE
-291 EDEVNEEE
+291 EEAEVNEEE

-333 DVEVE
+333 DAEVE

-348 PDAEDINEV
+348 PDAEDINEI

-362 DEEFEFIDEDEEVL
+362 DEEFEFIDEDDEVL

-390 DNLIDKLMDLI
+390 DSLIDKLMDLI
-401 TDEVENEEVA
+401 TDEEVT
-411 EEAEEIKK
+411 EEAEEIKE

-469 LEDEELED
+469 LTEEELED
-477 EEEKAVE
+477 EEEKVVE